1 MSKYYSWF
9 YDKLK
14 HMKNIYVVDVNSKTL
29 KKDLYKCIQILENN
43 DNIGK
48 KIAEGALKLYD
59 EIMNLNYVK
68 NYMVSLLSE
77 REFDIII

>member
-1 MSKYYSWF
+1 
-9 YDKLK
+9 
-14 HMKNIYVVDVNSKTL
+14 MKNIYVVDVNSKTL

-77 REFDIII
+77 SEFDIII

>member
-1 MSKYYSWF
+1 
-9 YDKLK
+9 
-14 HMKNIYVVDVNSKTL
+14 MKNIYVVDVNSKTL